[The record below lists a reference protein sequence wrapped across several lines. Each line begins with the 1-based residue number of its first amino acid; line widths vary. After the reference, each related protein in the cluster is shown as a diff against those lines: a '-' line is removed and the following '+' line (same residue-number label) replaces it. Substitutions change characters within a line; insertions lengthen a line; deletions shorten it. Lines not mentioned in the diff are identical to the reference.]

1 MKVTFCLP
9 EISQVPMGGYK
20 IIFEYAN
27 RLQERGHEVAIVF
40 LTHNV
45 WSRLTSNNKIKSIV
59 GRIRGRNE
67 PSWFYL
73 NPAIKKIMTPYLDG
87 REFPDADFI
96 FATAVTTAEIVKGLP
111 SRCGKKCYFIQ
122 DFETFILPED
132 EVVESY
138 QYGFLNFTVSN
149 WLSNIVGAY
158 TSDKTICLPNP
169 IDTENFKVITPINER
184 NPYTLGMLY
193 HEGEHKGIPYA
204 LEAIDIVKKKY
215 KDVVVN
221 IFGVPNRPESLPDY
235 FRYVQKANQ
244 NDLLSLYNA
253 TSIFICATIDEGFG
267 LTGAESMAC
276 GCALVSTAYNGVL
289 EYAVNAE
296 NALLSPVRDS
306 KALAENIIKLIE
318 NDPYRQ
324 SLAKKASETISER
337 SWDKTIQKLETV
349 LASELD
355 MGRG

>member
-1 MKVTFCLP
+1 M
-9 EISQVPMGGYK
+9 
-20 IIFEYAN
+20 
-27 RLQERGHEVAIVF
+27 
-40 LTHNV
+40 
-45 WSRLTSNNKIKSIV
+45 
-59 GRIRGRNE
+59 
-67 PSWFYL
+67 
-73 NPAIKKIMTPYLDG
+73 
-87 REFPDADFI
+87 
-96 FATAVTTAEIVKGLP
+96 
-111 SRCGKKCYFIQ
+111 
-122 DFETFILPED
+122 
-132 EVVESY
+132 
-138 QYGFLNFTVSN
+138 
-149 WLSNIVGAY
+149 
-158 TSDKTICLPNP
+158 
-169 IDTENFKVITPINER
+169 
-184 NPYTLGMLY
+184 
-193 HEGEHKGIPYA
+193 
-204 LEAIDIVKKKY
+204 
-215 KDVVVN
+215 VN

-324 SLAKKASETISER
+324 SLAKKASESISER

>member
-96 FATAVTTAEIVKGLP
+96 FATAVTTAQIVKDLP

-132 EVVESY
+132 KVVETY
-138 QYGFLNFTVSN
+138 QYDFLNFTVSN
-149 WLSNIVGAY
+149 WLSDIVGVY
-158 TSDKTICLPNP
+158 TSNKPICLPNP
-169 IDTENFKVITPINER
+169 IDTENFRVITPINER
-184 NPYTLGMLY
+184 NPHTLGMLY

-215 KDVVVN
+215 NDVVVN
-221 IFGVPNRPESLPDY
+221 IFGVPNRPATLPDY
-235 FRYVQKANQ
+235 FKYIQNANQ
-244 NDLLSLYNA
+244 KDLLKLYNE
-253 TSIFICATIDEGFG
+253 TSIFVCATIDEGFG

-276 GCALVSTAYNGVL
+276 GCALVSTAYNGVF
-289 EYAVNAE
+289 EYAENGV

-306 KALAENIIKLIE
+306 EALAENIIKLIE
-318 NDPYRQ
+318 NESCRQ
-324 SLAKKASETISER
+324 SLAQKASEMIRER
-337 SWDKTIQKLETV
+337 SWDKTIQKLEIV
-349 LASELD
+349 LAREL
-355 MGRG
+355 GVNRG